1 MKLINKVLKL
11 IYETWM
17 LFINMDAIF
26 INSEN
31 YETSD
36 PQRLVVDIADKIK
49 IKKEVTNIL
58 Y

>member
-36 PQRLVVDIADKIK
+36 SQRLVVNIADKIK
-49 IKKEVTNIL
+49 TKKEVTNIL